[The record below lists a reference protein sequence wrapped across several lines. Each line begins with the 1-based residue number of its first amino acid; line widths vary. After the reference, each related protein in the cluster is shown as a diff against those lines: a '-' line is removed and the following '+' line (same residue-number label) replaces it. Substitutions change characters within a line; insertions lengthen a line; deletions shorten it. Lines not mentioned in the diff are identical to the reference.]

1 MVEANDYISVE
12 SVDKNYIYL
21 NSTKLV
27 TNRTA
32 SVALT
37 VDVTDSLGNVFNAAG
52 TVVIN
57 NPITDFYIE
66 GKDLDTNPKITTKV
80 AQGDDNIYT
89 VTAGEG
95 TDDWYV
101 YSVSSSNT
109 KVAATKKSNYTFNL
123 VCNDA
128 EEQTSTIS
136 LTIQYRNRSGV
147 KNVQFTWNAILDYDN
162 LCFTSTGD
170 STVALQPLSSGAM
183 NGAVANLFISKNGG
197 EWTEWDYSAVSL
209 ADGEKLEV
217 YGTEFRNIDTYNSGY
232 KFVLQGKIKVSGDLV
247 ALNNG
252 SSVMKS
258 YQYTSLFKES
268 IGLYDAA
275 DLVLPKKVGGY
286 CYNNMFNGCE
296 SLINAPKLPAIT
308 LADSCYENM
317 FYGCTSLT
325 KAPDLPATTLASNCY
340 RTMFSNCDGLIEAMD
355 VIPATTLAVDC
366 CSMMFYK
373 CTSLTKAPQLP
384 ATNLGRSCYGNM
396 FYGCT
401 SLENAPV
408 LPATKLVASCYSYMF
423 SGCSKLNYV
432 KALFTE
438 KYYNAC
444 TRWLN
449 GVASSGTF
457 VKNAAA
463 TWNEV
468 GVDGV
473 PEGWTVQTVTV

>member
-1 MVEANDYISVE
+1 
-12 SVDKNYIYL
+12 
-21 NSTKLV
+21 
-27 TNRTA
+27 
-32 SVALT
+32 
-37 VDVTDSLGNVFNAAG
+37 
-52 TVVIN
+52 
-57 NPITDFYIE
+57 
-66 GKDLDTNPKITTKV
+66 
-80 AQGDDNIYT
+80 
-89 VTAGEG
+89 
-95 TDDWYV
+95 
-101 YSVSSSNT
+101 
-109 KVAATKKSNYTFNL
+109 
-123 VCNDA
+123 
-128 EEQTSTIS
+128 
-136 LTIQYRNRSGV
+136 
-147 KNVQFTWNAILDYDN
+147 
-162 LCFTSTGD
+162 
-170 STVALQPLSSGAM
+170 M